1 MHNASSAAAWLDLP
15 VADVLDRWPATV
27 RTFLDHR
34 MACLGCQFNTFDTL
48 REALAIHQ
56 VATDAFLAD
65 IQRIL
70 GRSAMPMLG
79 SDSSQ
84 GERS

>member
-1 MHNASSAAAWLDLP
+1 
-15 VADVLDRWPATV
+15 
-27 RTFLDHR
+27 

-65 IQRIL
+65 MQRIL
-70 GRSAMPMLG
+70 GRVAMPMLE

-84 GERS
+84 GERT

>member
-1 MHNASSAAAWLDLP
+1 MHNASNAAAWLDLP
-15 VADVLDRWPATV
+15 VADVLDHWPATV
-27 RTFLDHR
+27 RAFLDHR

-65 IQRIL
+65 MQRVL
-70 GRSAMPMLG
+70 GRAGASKLESNP
-79 SDSSQ
+79 DQ
-84 GERS
+84 GERT